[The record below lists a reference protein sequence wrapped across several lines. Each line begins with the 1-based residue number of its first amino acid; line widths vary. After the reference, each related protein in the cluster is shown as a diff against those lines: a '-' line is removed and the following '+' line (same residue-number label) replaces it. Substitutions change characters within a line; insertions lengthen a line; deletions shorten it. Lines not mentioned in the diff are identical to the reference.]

1 MKSKFISL
9 LAVILGLIIII
20 FPVMGIIG
28 VSDLIGLSIL
38 LISIYLLVVGVAII
52 DYNKSGAILD
62 LVLGMLLLFL
72 SICLIFNAG
81 IFGFLAQIT
90 LYLAGIM
97 LIVVGLVSLIN
108 NRQSRYGFY
117 IGIAGVVLGLV
128 YIVIGTYVANPILL
142 GALIGAWL
150 VISGILRLMK
160 PVNLPMSWTKKS
172 LSTSTRVSVQIMP
185 HFLLILMPAVKWRW
199 L

>member
-1 MKSKFISL
+1 MKSKFISI
-9 LAVILGLIIII
+9 LAMILGLIIII

-52 DYNKSGAILD
+52 DYNKSGAIID
-62 LVLGMLLLFL
+62 LILGIVLLFL

-81 IFGFLAQIT
+81 LFGFLAQIT

-97 LIVVGLVSLIN
+97 LIVVGVVSLIN

-128 YIVIGTYVANPILL
+128 YIVVGTYVANPVIL
-142 GALIGAWL
+142 GTLIGAWL
-150 VISGILRLMK
+150 VISGILRL
-160 PVNLPMSWTKKS
+160 LDG
-172 LSTSTRVSVQIMP
+172 
-185 HFLLILMPAVKWRW
+185 
-199 L
+199 

>member
-1 MKSKFISL
+1 M
-9 LAVILGLIIII
+9 ILGLIIII
-20 FPVMGIIG
+20 FPIMGLIG

-52 DYNKSGAILD
+52 DYNKTGAIID
-62 LVLGMLLLFL
+62 LVLGVILLFL
-72 SICLIFNAG
+72 SICLIFNVG

-117 IGIAGVVLGLV
+117 IGIAGVVLGLL
-128 YIVIGTYVANPILL
+128 YIVIGTYVANPIIL
-142 GALIGAWL
+142 GILIGLWL
-150 VISGILRLMK
+150 VISGILRLMDG
-160 PVNLPMSWTKKS
+160 
-172 LSTSTRVSVQIMP
+172 
-185 HFLLILMPAVKWRW
+185 
-199 L
+199 

>member
-1 MKSKFISL
+1 MKSKFISI
-9 LAVILGLIIII
+9 LAMILGLIIII

-38 LISIYLLVVGVAII
+38 LISIYLLVVGVAVI
-52 DYNKSGAILD
+52 DYNKSGAIID
-62 LVLGMLLLFL
+62 LILGIVLLFL

-81 IFGFLAQIT
+81 LFGFLAQIT

-97 LIVVGLVSLIN
+97 LIVVGVVSLIN

-128 YIVIGTYVANPILL
+128 YIVVGTYVANPVIL
-142 GALIGAWL
+142 GTLIGAWL
-150 VISGILRLMK
+150 VISGVLRL
-160 PVNLPMSWTKKS
+160 LDG
-172 LSTSTRVSVQIMP
+172 
-185 HFLLILMPAVKWRW
+185 
-199 L
+199 